1 MEADYEIMYDNA
13 VEWYIGRY
21 RPMSVAALDVFRA
34 RNEGGSVC
42 TRI

>member
-1 MEADYEIMYDNA
+1 MEADYEIMCDKV
-13 VEWYIGRY
+13 VEGCIGRY

-42 TRI
+42 TQI